1 MRFFRRKPHLHLEPA
16 VGRCSRH
23 HAAFPQAVE
32 GFVGLHTLDAKGAVC
47 QRSHREAGATVGA
60 HVGIAGGV
68 FGADIH
74 LLARLAVLLAVNGR
88 GRSQECL
95 GVAVGTFDVDSFY
108 GISSS

>member
-16 VGRCSRH
+16 VGRRSRH

-32 GFVGLHTLDAKGAVC
+32 GFVGLHALNAQRTVC

-60 HVGIAGGV
+60 HIGIAGGV
-68 FGADIH
+68 SGADIH
-74 LLARLAVLLAVNGR
+74 LLARLAVLLAVNSR
-88 GRSQECL
+88 GWPQECL
-95 GVAVGTFDVDSFY
+95 GVAVGTFDVDSFH

>member
-1 MRFFRRKPHLHLEPA
+1 MRLFRRQTHLYLEPV
-16 VGRCSRH
+16 VGRRSGH

-32 GFVGLHTLDAKGAVC
+32 GFVGLHTLDAQGAVR
-47 QRSHREAGATVGA
+47 QSSHREMGAPVGA

-68 FGADIH
+68 SGANIH